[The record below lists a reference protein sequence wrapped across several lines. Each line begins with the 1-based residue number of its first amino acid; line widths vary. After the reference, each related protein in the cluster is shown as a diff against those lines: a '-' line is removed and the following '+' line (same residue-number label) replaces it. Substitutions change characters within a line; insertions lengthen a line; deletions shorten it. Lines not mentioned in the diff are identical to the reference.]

1 MELSHEP
8 SNGIRNGTKL
18 LEHLPRFRAPSD
30 FPRFYVLI
38 CWAETVNLSDVNK
51 NLIASEEIGRSISN
65 VPERHYLFGK
75 LKEDFNEVRNKC
87 EMAIDSA
94 GTFFQSPFLN
104 IPLYLVDSSISADFG
119 TQQILGSFDFSN
131 CLSNCVIRFMT
142 SASCLRGAFV
152 QPVAITGQVSSSV
165 SCNHAASCI
174 KKQDPSSIE
183 IHSICKRST
192 WEI

>member
-51 NLIASEEIGRSISN
+51 NFIASEEIGRSISN

-94 GTFFQSPFLN
+94 GMFLQS
-104 IPLYLVDSSISADFG
+104 SSIS
-119 TQQILGSFDFSN
+119 L
-131 CLSNCVIRFMT
+131 
-142 SASCLRGAFV
+142 
-152 QPVAITGQVSSSV
+152 
-165 SCNHAASCI
+165 
-174 KKQDPSSIE
+174 
-183 IHSICKRST
+183 ST
-192 WEI
+192 WLILLSLLILVLNRSQDLSISQIAYRTAL